1 MTYSSFS
8 PTIKWGHGEQYI
20 GRAGI
25 KRIRELEM
33 AAVEGGGPVPIGYSS
48 LISMM
53 DSIGCAQLLFTCA
66 KEGWTDR
73 PNRVYLH
80 FELHCPVVGFNIPF
94 QQLSLALKLKDLN
107 IRQVQMHKDG
117 CKIIISGYA
126 YLGCD
131 LEAKE

>member
-25 KRIRELEM
+25 KRIRDLEM
-33 AAVEGGGPVPIGYSS
+33 AAVEGGGPVPLGYSS
-48 LISMM
+48 LISIM
-53 DSIGCAQLLFTCA
+53 DSIGCAQLIFTCA

-80 FELHCPVVGFNIPF
+80 FELHAPVTYFTVPF
-94 QQLSLALKLKDLN
+94 QQLALALKLKDLN
-107 IRQVQMHKDG
+107 IQQVQMHKDG
-117 CKIIISGYA
+117 TRIIITGWA
-126 YLGCD
+126 YLGND
-131 LEAKE
+131 VEATL

>member
-8 PTIKWGHGEQYI
+8 PTINWGSQEVLI

-25 KRIRELEM
+25 KRIRELES
-33 AAVEGGGPVPIGYSS
+33 AAVEGGGPVPLGYSS
-48 LISMM
+48 LISIM

-80 FELHCPVVGFNIPF
+80 FELHCPVTYFSVPF
-94 QQLSLALKLKDLN
+94 QQISLALKLKDLN
-107 IRQVQMHKDG
+107 IQQVQMHKDG
-117 CKIIISGYA
+117 TKIIITGWA
-126 YLGCD
+126 FLGFD
-131 LEAKE
+131 LEATL